1 MVAIIFH
8 SHSMKLVLK
17 YGLQEIESPIYIKL
31 RDDFAGLTSS
41 SRTTS
46 DVNINLIFAI
56 STQKDKN
63 YQI

>member
-1 MVAIIFH
+1 
-8 SHSMKLVLK
+8 MKLVLK